1 MSLTG
6 DWRNQL
12 TIRFLRSKIIPV
24 LESLELVHRKAIRPV
39 TGTVRSSRLLE
50 SERGHGS
57 PFRFFLSPPRQVA
70 RGSPL
75 RRRNLGNDWDRICS
89 GTFAGV
95 IHGELDALKKE
106 SEEQRLQRRLDLKI
120 DKRTEEQIWS
130 WSGRQPELTTR
141 KQRFHLNRR
150 KQKNRD
156 RLERGRLQARLR
168 WDKVREEAAK
178 MLKKAEEEAVVGS
191 PAYEKRE
198 KLRVKRAEARARKEA
213 RRRAEAESAETVAA

>member
-1 MSLTG
+1 MT
-6 DWRNQL
+6 
-12 TIRFLRSKIIPV
+12 TRFLRKKIIPV

-57 PFRFFLSPPRQVA
+57 PFQFFLSPPPQVS

-75 RRRNLGNDWDRICS
+75 RRRNLGQDWDRICT

-95 IHGELDALKKE
+95 IHGELNALKKE
-106 SEEQRLQRRLDLKI
+106 SEEQRLERRLKLKL

-156 RLERGRLQARLR
+156 KLERRRLQARLR
-168 WDKVREEAAK
+168 WDKPREEAARR
-178 MLKKAEEEAVVGS
+178 LEAEEKA
-191 PAYEKRE
+191 AKTAQKAAEKWARR
-198 KLRVKRAEARARKEA
+198 KGLKAEAREPATQENA
-213 RRRAEAESAETVAA
+213 AGRAPAKAHVAETVAA